1 VAAGTASDV
10 GKGKRET
17 RNPRGGGRRTRS
29 LGVNASPDH
38 ALDLVCIGRTC
49 VDLYAEQEGAKL
61 EDVQSFRK
69 YVGGSAANIALNTAR
84 LGVKVAMLTRVG
96 EEQMGRFVRR
106 TMADAG
112 VDVSHVTFDP
122 EHLTPYVLLAIRD
135 VDDFPRIFAYGD
147 AADMALDEDDVDP
160 EFIASSK
167 ALLVTGTPL
176 SRVGSRAA
184 SLEAVRAAREAGTRV
199 LFDLDYRPVFW
210 GVASHEQGGQMF
222 VESAEVTEGYGSVLP
237 ECDLVVGTEEEIRI
251 AGGST
256 DTRGALLGIREV
268 SGATIVLK
276 VGAMGAIVFPGEIPE
291 DLDDGVSVPGFP
303 VEVFNSVGAGD
314 AFMSG
319 FLSRW
324 LREEPLEE
332 CLRIGNASGAIVVSR
347 HGCSP
352 AMPTPQE
359 LEYFLGM
366 PEKPRRLRDDAWLE
380 HLHRATTRRE
390 PKELRVLAIDHRWQL
405 EEVADELGV
414 GRERLRELKV
424 LLARAFMDVAGGDP
438 TAGVLIDDVYGEEA
452 LEELTGSGVWISRAA
467 EVARSRPVEFV
478 GGTNPAATIRTWPEE
493 HVVKCNLYMHPKDD
507 AKMMELQEGRVLQL
521 YDACI
526 KNDRRLLLEV
536 QAPSGS
542 SYDEDSMVWLLE
554 RFYEIGVRPDWWKLP
569 PNREPGVWKRIGDV
583 VGEHDPYCAG
593 VLVLGQ
599 ALEEEDLGGFFA
611 AAASEPRCNG
621 FAIGRSIYGQGARR
635 WLAGEIDDEELVSSV
650 AERYRRMIDLWQAR
664 NERRTREGAAQ

>member
-1 VAAGTASDV
+1 MTD
-10 GKGKRET
+10 
-17 RNPRGGGRRTRS
+17 GRSR
-29 LGVNASPDH
+29 
-38 ALDLVCIGRTC
+38 ALELVCIGRTC

-84 LGVKVAMLTRVG
+84 LGVKTAMLTRVG

-106 TMADAG
+106 TMKDTG

-122 EHLTPYVLLAIRD
+122 DHLTPYVLLAIRD
-135 VDDFPRIFAYGD
+135 VEDFPRIFAYGD
-147 AADMALDEDDVDP
+147 AADMALDEGDVDP
-160 EFIASSK
+160 EFIASSL

-176 SRVGSRAA
+176 SQPGSRSA
-184 SLEAVRAAREAGTRV
+184 SFKAVRAAREAGTRV

-210 GVASHEQGGQMF
+210 GVASHEQGGEMF
-222 VESAEVTEGYGSVLP
+222 VESAEVTEVYGAVLP
-237 ECDLVVGTEEEIRI
+237 DCDLVVGTEEEIRI
-251 AGGST
+251 AGGSS
-256 DTRGALLGIREV
+256 DTRESLLGIREI

-291 DLDDGVSVPGFP
+291 DLQDGVSVPGFP

-332 CLRIGNASGAIVVSR
+332 CLRIGNACGAIVVSR

-352 AMPTPQE
+352 AMPTPEE
-359 LEYFLGM
+359 LEYFLNM
-366 PEKPRRLRDDAWLE
+366 PEKPRRLRDDEWLE

-390 PKELRVLAIDHRWQL
+390 PKELRVFAIDHRWQL

-414 GRERLRELKV
+414 GRERLRDLKM
-424 LLARAFMDVAGGDP
+424 LLARAFRQVAEGDP
-438 TAGVLIDDVYGEEA
+438 AAGILIDDVYGEEA

-467 EVARSRPVEFV
+467 EVAGSRPVQLV
-478 GGTNPAATIRTWPEE
+478 SGLNPGATIRTWPEE
-493 HVVKCNLYMHPKDD
+493 HVVKCNLYMHPDD
-507 AKMMELQEGRVLQL
+507 DPEMKERQERNVFQL

-526 KNDRRLLLEV
+526 RNDRRLLLEV

-542 SYDEDSMVWLLE
+542 GYGDDDMVELLG

-569 PNREPGVWKRIGDV
+569 PNKDPEVWKRIGDV
-583 VGEHDPYCAG
+583 VRERDPYCAG
-593 VLVLGQ
+593 ILVLGQ
-599 ALEEEDLGGFFA
+599 ALEEENLAEFFA
-611 AAASEPRCNG
+611 ATASEPRCNG
-621 FAIGRSIYGQGARR
+621 FAIGRSIYGAEARR
-635 WLAGEIDDEELVSSV
+635 WLAGEISDEQLSSSV
-650 AERYRRMIDLWQAR
+650 AERYSSMVSLWQGR
-664 NERRTREGAAQ
+664 YERRSQKGAAR